1 MMAETKVVLFLASQ
15 TVELPA
21 VGLAVLL
28 LYSLDYRLLGRG
40 LKRKLKTGVVLAF
53 VAFLIFL
60 FARPDYRQG
69 EPSLRGRTARDFQFT
84 LNGKPMRLSDLRGQV
99 VLVDFW
105 ASWCPPCVEEAPSL
119 NALQERIAPRGGT
132 VLGVSIDDD
141 ENAYETFL
149 KTYHVTFP
157 TFRDPS
163 RKIETDYGTSM
174 IPETYVI
181 DRNGKIDRKLVGAQ
195 DWTSPE
201 MMAYLDSVLNAR

>member
-1 MMAETKVVLFLASQ
+1 
-15 TVELPA
+15 
-21 VGLAVLL
+21 
-28 LYSLDYRLLGRG
+28 LDGG

-53 VAFLIFL
+53 IAGLIVL

-69 EPSLRGRTARDFQFT
+69 EPSLHGRPAKDFQFN
-84 LNGKPMRLSDLRGQV
+84 LDGKSMRLSDLRGQV

-105 ASWCPPCVEEAPSL
+105 ASWCPPCVDEAPSL

-141 ENAYETFL
+141 EAAYENFL
-149 KTYHVTFP
+149 KTYHVGFP

-181 DRNGKIDRKLVGAQ
+181 GRNGKIDRKVVGAQ

-201 MMAYLDSVLNAR
+201 MMAYLDSVLSEK

>member
-1 MMAETKVVLFLASQ
+1 
-15 TVELPA
+15 
-21 VGLAVLL
+21 
-28 LYSLDYRLLGRG
+28 LDGG

-53 VAFLIFL
+53 IAFLIFL

-69 EPSLRGRTARDFQFT
+69 EPSLRGRSAEDFQFT
-84 LNGKPMRLSDLRGQV
+84 LNGKPMQLSDLRGQV

-105 ASWCPPCVEEAPSL
+105 ASWCTPCVDEAPSL
-119 NALQERIAPRGGT
+119 NALQQRIALRGGT

-141 ENAYETFL
+141 ESAYENFL
-149 KTYHVTFP
+149 KMYHINFP

-163 RKIETDYGTSM
+163 RKIETEYGTSM

-181 DRNGKIDRKLVGAQ
+181 DRNGKIDRKVVGAQ

-201 MMAYLDSVLNAR
+201 MTAYLDSVLNEK